1 MIINS
6 RYKVI
11 KKLGSGRSDV
21 FLVEDLE
28 FENRLI
34 ALKLISK
41 GQITQDE
48 LSSLR
53 NEFRLLSGF
62 NHPNIVQVYEFDRI
76 YSCDD
81 STFLNSYF
89 YTSEYISGKNLI
101 EYFES
106 PLKQSDLDKFYY
118 CLKQICEVL
127 YYIHQLNVIH
137 FDIKPENFLI
147 VETFNDEPLLKLID
161 FGFSTTT
168 FDSIKGTP
176 AYISPELILKQ
187 KVDFRTDLYSLGA
200 TLYHV
205 ITGKPPFESSNEVDL
220 LKQHLEQ
227 IPPSIGDNYP
237 KSLNLIVLKLLS
249 KNPDDRFKNSL
260 EILKYLPF
268 KFQKIKNIW
277 PLPKILYSRRDELK
291 KILKF
296 FSDENLEYVSLLL
309 LSEEGMGK
317 SFLVNK
323 VIEYLDDNNLV
334 YLIIKGEESKISHYN
349 LLYLLVKQIEF
360 ILVQKRKIEHEDL
373 IKKINFVL
381 SLFEKSES
389 SIDSFENLRNYIAE
403 IFIEFA
409 RKVNYV
415 IIIDDFN
422 LLDEP
427 TKSFIIYIYPSL
439 MDFNVK
445 FLLSS
450 NLKFILQKEVENFSR
465 SMEIIL
471 TPFTEKDIH
480 EMLKS
485 CFHFDFPY
493 EPVTKLIVEYTDL
506 SIKVINEFLNNL
518 FVSEIL
524 QFNENGF
531 ILRNDKIEPAYFKR
545 QIESIHQKK
554 FNLLTTIQKEIIE
567 YISFLILPIKIKL
580 LSEAITLDYERLK
593 NEILLLASF
602 GWIEY
607 SKLDETVFM
616 YNNSLRNYINS
627 KSSRRKEICLR
638 FAELFES
645 ESFPRNIIAEYF
657 SMAGYTEKA
666 LDGYLKAAK
675 EAENF
680 YSFSTMESY
689 LKKCLTLDL
698 NSEKILEIKYLLTK
712 CYFNQSEYKNAE
724 KLAQELIELIT
735 YDERKLYD
743 LYLILAIIKY
753 KIGEIDQA
761 YEYFDEAYRYAF
773 TDEQKIEVEI
783 NQINLELSQG
793 NFDLVRKKCEN
804 LLKEYSNL
812 LSDRMRAAILNN
824 LGICYSQLG
833 LYKEA
838 ISYFNDAF
846 SLYENEKNIFKT
858 SQLFL
863 NLGNI
868 YNLIGNKEKALEYW
882 EKALTIN
889 ENVGNLS
896 QKATILNNIGISFLE
911 EFNYEDALRYYM
923 NSEAIFEKINN
934 VYGKS
939 LTLFNLGETNFF
951 LCNYSDALK
960 SIDEAINLSKKL
972 VDIEGQCLGLF
983 LKGLIFYNL
992 NEINALKE
1000 ITKELLAIIER
1011 NKIQSLYLQ
1020 NYLYLDGLV
1029 SLSDTKYEDAINKLE
1044 LAREIFSESDKR
1056 YYYCQSSINLMWAYL
1071 YNGDYLNL
1079 KKIYNELSNNSFFKK
1094 NYQQKAETL
1103 LILSEASKRPGSNM
1117 EKNSFHYC
1125 NEALQLIE
1133 KTYIGEITWQVLLAV
1148 GEEYLI
1154 KGIVSKG
1161 IDYFLQAKKV
1171 INFLLSKIKE
1181 SEHKNSYLENIKLKR
1196 SLDKINKVLNGI

>member
-1 MIINS
+1 MKINS
-6 RYKVI
+6 RYRVVR
-11 KKLGSGRSDV
+11 KLGSGRSDV
-21 FLVEDLE
+21 FLVEDLG

-34 ALKLISK
+34 ALKLISR
-41 GQITQDE
+41 GQIAQDE
-48 LSSLR
+48 LNSLR
-53 NEFRLLSGF
+53 NEFRLLSSF
-62 NHPNIVQVYEFDRI
+62 NHPNIVQVYEFDKI

-89 YTSEYISGKNLI
+89 YTSEYISGKTLI

-106 PLKQSDLDKFYY
+106 PLKQSDLEKFYY

-168 FDSIKGTP
+168 LDGIKGTP

-205 ITGKPPFESSNEVDL
+205 ITGKPPFESTDEVDL
-220 LKQHLEQ
+220 LKQHLEK
-227 IPPSIGDNYP
+227 IPPLIGNNSP
-237 KSLNLIVLKLLS
+237 ESLNQIVLKLLS

-260 EILKYLPF
+260 EILNFLPD
-268 KFQKIKNIW
+268 KFQKIKNLW
-277 PLPKILYSRRDELK
+277 PLPKILYSRKDELNQ
-291 KILKF
+291 ILKF
-296 FSDENLEYVSLLL
+296 FSNEGLEYVSLLL

-317 SFLVNK
+317 SFLINK
-323 VIEYLDDNNLV
+323 VIEYLDDNNFI
-334 YLIIKGEESKISHYN
+334 YLCIKGEESKISHYN

-360 ILVQKRKIEHEDL
+360 ILVQRNQIGHENLIDKID
-373 IKKINFVL
+373 FVKN
-381 SLFEKSES
+381 LFEASDS

-409 RKVNYV
+409 RQTNYF
-415 IIIDDFN
+415 IIIDDFH
-422 LLDEP
+422 LLDQS

-445 FLLSS
+445 FLISS
-450 NLKFILQKEVENFSR
+450 NLKFILEKEVENFSR
-465 SMEIIL
+465 SIEVIL
-471 TPFTEKDIH
+471 TQLTEKDIL
-480 EMLKS
+480 EMLRS

-493 EPVTKLIVEYTDL
+493 ESVTKLIMEYTDL
-506 SIKVINEFLNNL
+506 SITGINEFLNNL
-518 FVSEIL
+518 FVTETL
-524 QFNENGF
+524 QFSANGF
-531 ILRNDKIEPAYFKR
+531 QLRDDKIEPTYLKG
-545 QIESIHQKK
+545 QIEFIHQKK
-554 FNLLTTIQKEIIE
+554 FNLLTTIQKEVIE
-567 YISFLILPIKIKL
+567 YISFLILPIKVKL
-580 LSEAITLDYERLK
+580 LSEAIGLDYERLK

-607 SKLDETVFM
+607 SKLDESVFIS
-616 YNNSLRNYINS
+616 NNSLRNYIRD
-627 KSSRRKEICLR
+627 KSIRRKEICLK
-638 FAELFES
+638 FAKLFES
-645 ESFPRNIIAEYF
+645 ESFPKNIIADYY
-657 SMAGYTEKA
+657 SMAGFTEKA
-666 LDGYLKAAK
+666 LDGYLKAIK

-698 NSEKILEIKYLLTK
+698 NTEQILEIKYQLTK
-712 CYFNQSEYKNAE
+712 CYFNQSEFKSAE
-724 KLAQELIELIT
+724 KIAQELIELIT
-735 YDERKLYD
+735 EDEKKLYD

-761 YEYFDEAYRYAF
+761 YEYFDCAYKYASQ
-773 TDEQKIEVEI
+773 DEQKIEVEI

-804 LLKEYSNL
+804 LLQEYSFS
-812 LSDRMRAAILNN
+812 LSNMMRAAILNN

-833 LYKEA
+833 LYQEA
-838 ISYFNDAF
+838 IIYFNDAF
-846 SLYENEKNIFKT
+846 SLYESEKNIFKT

-882 EKALTIN
+882 GKALTIN

-896 QKATILNNIGISFLE
+896 QKATILNNIGISLLE
-911 EFNYEDALRYYM
+911 EFNYEDALRYYQ

-960 SIDEAINLSKKL
+960 SIDEAIELSKKL

-983 LKGLIFYNL
+983 LKGLILYNL
-992 NEINALKE
+992 NKINALKE
-1000 ITKELLAIIER
+1000 ISKELLAVIDE
-1011 NKIQSLYLQ
+1011 NKMQSLYLQ
-1020 NYLYLDGLV
+1020 NYLYLEGLI
-1029 SLSDTKYEDAINKLE
+1029 SLSESNYEEAIIKIE
-1044 LAREIFSESDKR
+1044 LAREIFSEIDKR

-1071 YNGDYLNL
+1071 YNGDYLRL
-1079 KKIYNELSNNSFFKK
+1079 KKIYNELNNNSFFKK
-1094 NYQQKAETL
+1094 NFQQNAEAL
-1103 LILSEASKRPGSNM
+1103 LILAEASKRPGNNLQ
-1117 EKNSFHYC
+1117 KDSFYYC
-1125 NEALQLIE
+1125 NEALRFIE

-1154 KGIVSKG
+1154 KGVVTKG
-1161 IDYFLQAKKV
+1161 VDYFFQAKKV
-1171 INFLLSKIKE
+1171 IDFLCSKIKDN
-1181 SEHKNSYLENIKLKR
+1181 EHKNSYLENIKLKR
-1196 SLDKINKVLNGI
+1196 ALDKINKVLNGV